1 VKGSTRLLG
10 LLVMAALAACGKKG
24 PPLPPLVRIPT
35 PPGAFSVQRQ
45 GTNVVIQLAVPGD
58 NTDGSKPADLT
69 RVDVFALTSG
79 APVNPDEIYRRGAR
93 VGRVLVNPPPDPD
106 TPDGEPRKPSGPLP
120 PGGIDQGATAHLSE
134 AFEPV
139 QNGDSTDIR
148 YYMAVGF
155 NKHGRHGPY
164 SPPVTVPVGDPPAP
178 PGKPEVDWDEASI
191 TIKWP
196 AAPEPAGDGVA
207 LSYNVYAA
215 GDVPLR
221 LTTDAVGEKTFVDKR
236 IEWGAERCYVVR
248 SVEKFAKM
256 SLESEASPETC
267 VTLVDHFAPAAPEGL
282 TIVASEGAMNLI
294 WNPNHESDLAGYV
307 LWRAILP
314 EGDLK
319 KITPDAIKET
329 TYKDTVPAGARVA
342 YAVQA
347 VDKAGNVSP
356 MSMRVEESAR

>member
-1 VKGSTRLLG
+1 VKSRSRVLG
-10 LLVMAALAACGKKG
+10 LLLIAAATACGKKG
-24 PPLPPLVRIPT
+24 PPLPPLIRIPT

-58 NTDGSKPADLT
+58 NTDGSKPADVA
-69 RVDVFALTSG
+69 RVDVYALTSD
-79 APVNPDEIYRRGAR
+79 APVNPDEVYRRGTR

-106 TPDGEPRKPSGPLP
+106 TPDGEPPKPSGPLP
-120 PGGIDQGATAHLSE
+120 PGGIDQGATARLSE
-134 AFEPV
+134 EFKPDE
-139 QNGDSTDIR
+139 NGDPTDVR
-148 YYMAVGF
+148 YYVAVGF
-155 NKHGRHGPY
+155 NKRGRHGPY
-164 SPPVTVPVGDPPAP
+164 SPPVAVPVSEPPEP
-178 PGKPEVDWDEASI
+178 PGKPEVTVDETSI
-191 TIKWP
+191 TVTWP
-196 AAPEPAGDGVA
+196 APAAGDDAA
-207 LSYNVYAA
+207 LGYHVYQP

-221 LTTDAVGEKTFVDKR
+221 LTAEPVWEETFVDQR
-236 IEWGAERCYVVR
+236 IQWGAKRCYVVR
-248 SVEKFAKM
+248 SVEPFEKT

-267 VTLVDHFAPAAPEGL
+267 VTLVDTFAPEAPEGL

-307 LWRAILP
+307 LWRAMPP

-319 KITPDAIKET
+319 KITPESIKET

-356 MSMRVEESAR
+356 MSMRVEETAR

>member
-1 VKGSTRLLG
+1 
-10 LLVMAALAACGKKG
+10 
-24 PPLPPLVRIPT
+24 
-35 PPGAFSVQRQ
+35 
-45 GTNVVIQLAVPGD
+45 
-58 NTDGSKPADLT
+58 
-69 RVDVFALTSG
+69 
-79 APVNPDEIYRRGAR
+79 
-93 VGRVLVNPPPDPD
+93 
-106 TPDGEPRKPSGPLP
+106 
-120 PGGIDQGATAHLSE
+120 
-134 AFEPV
+134 
-139 QNGDSTDIR
+139 
-148 YYMAVGF
+148 
-155 NKHGRHGPY
+155 
-164 SPPVTVPVGDPPAP
+164 
-178 PGKPEVDWDEASI
+178 VDWDEASI

-196 AAPEPAGDGVA
+196 AAPESAGDGVA

-294 WNPNHESDLAGYV
+294 WNPNHEPDLAGYV